1 MLASDNSRNLPKRAP
16 IIYSVHVKVLPE
28 NHSLSASIEAIKY
41 YCALNDKEAAEGLA
55 DLPFMCYATTTR
67 DMSIAVVNDLEN
79 FGFRCHTKHE

>member
-16 IIYSVHVKVLPE
+16 IIYSVHVKAVPE

-67 DMSIAVVNDLEN
+67 DLSIAVVGDLES
-79 FGFRCHTKHE
+79 FGFQCYVKQE